1 MLVFNSLSITCLIIS
16 WNISSNC
23 KRREKA
29 HYHLNRVQS
38 FILFFLKDI
47 NQLRERKKENRER
60 KEKSDAGG
68 GRGGREKGKEKVK
81 PYPKTCGVEGKMMS
95 AVHVTPDFLL
105 GGSEVSNP
113 C

>member
-1 MLVFNSLSITCLIIS
+1 M
-16 WNISSNC
+16 
-23 KRREKA
+23 
-29 HYHLNRVQS
+29 

-47 NQLRERKKENRER
+47 NQLRERKKERKNRER

-68 GRGGREKGKEKVK
+68 GRGGREKGKEKVQ
-81 PYPKTCGVEGKMMS
+81 PYPRTRGVEGKMIS
-95 AVHVTPDFLL
+95 AVHVSPDFLL